1 MTANSFIDSINNC
14 KVISAEDKDASDYNI
29 SNVEVL
35 KAIDTLK
42 NNKSPGCDGITSEFY
57 KMFDKEL
64 SPFLLN
70 VFSESIHSEALPTN
84 LTQGII
90 PLIPKPNKDKENLE
104 NWRPITSLNNDYKV
118 LAIIFA
124 NRMKYV
130 LDFIHNYVFSKVGGL
145 EFLLMCN
152 YKISKIQIKLS
163 NFHKQMLLAWS
174 LIFKHNFSPH
184 KCYIWNN
191 ENILYKN
198 KSLSF

>member
-42 NNKSPGCDGITSEFY
+42 NNKSPGCDAITSEFY

-70 VFSESIHSEALPTN
+70 VFSERIRNEALSISM
-84 LTQGII
+84 TQGII
-90 PLIPKPNKDKENLE
+90 TLIPKLNKDKENLE
-104 NWRPITSLNNDYKV
+104 NWRPITLLNNDCKV

-130 LDFIHNYVFSKVGGL
+130 LDSIIDESQSGFMRKRHI
-145 EFLLMCN
+145 
-152 YKISKIQIKLS
+152 
-163 NFHKQMLLAWS
+163 A
-174 LIFKHNFSPH
+174 
-184 KCYIWNN
+184 NN
-191 ENILYKN
+191 VNDFRCSRL
-198 KSLSF
+198 